1 MGGKGDVVRAFV
13 DAFRAKGLVPGLYY
27 SVWDNTEGMGNGAV
41 TEAQLAYVTQQI
53 TELLTNYGPI
63 AVLVF
68 DGWSWK
74 MGHRAASYR
83 RSASW

>member
-1 MGGKGDVVRAFV
+1 MREYV
-13 DAFRAKGLVPGLYY
+13 DAFRAAGLLPGLYY
-27 SVWDNTEGMGNGAV
+27 SVWDTTAGHRQRQ
-41 TEAQLAYVTQQI
+41 TITRAQIDYVKTQL

-63 AVLVF
+63 PILVF

-74 MGHRAASYR
+74 MGHNGDRRTR